1 MRDRLRLGCL
11 GERTNSRMAAE
22 RAGERYEVVGFQ
34 NMDAVFESLRR
45 GEADRIIV
53 PVENSI
59 TGIIRNYYNRAIESG
74 LRVID
79 EIVIPIIHC
88 IAARSEQIGFVL
100 SHEQALMQC
109 TNYLDQHF
117 PESYRGAVCSTEEA
131 ARMIS
136 QASTN
141 GAAIASLD
149 TCTHYRLRVIAQ
161 DIAKGNKS
169 KFWVCE
175 R

>member
-11 GERTNSRMAAE
+11 GERTNSRKAAE
-22 RAGERYEVVGFQ
+22 RAGERYEAVGFQ
-34 NMDAVFESLRR
+34 NMDAVFESLGR
-45 GEADRIIV
+45 GEVDRIIV

-59 TGIIRNYYNRAIESG
+59 TGRIGNYYNRVIERG

-79 EIVIPIIHC
+79 EIVIPIVHC

-109 TNYLDQHF
+109 AGYLDLHF

-141 GAAIASLD
+141 GAAIASLEA
-149 TCTHYRLRVIAQ
+149 CTHYRLRMIAQ

-175 R
+175 K